1 MITATIII
9 GIILLFFVCLA
20 FYLSDRYGS
29 EFDEGVTLGMIIVLL
44 ILIEGIFII
53 CINYVPQPT
62 PTAMDVYQNKT
73 TLEYKV
79 VDDVKVDSIVI
90 FKEEFKK

>member
-1 MITATIII
+1 MITAAIII

-29 EFDEGVTLGMIIVLL
+29 EFGEGVTLGSIIVQL

-53 CINYVPQPT
+53 CINYDPQ

-79 VDDVKVDSIVI
+79 VDDVKVDSVVI

>member
-1 MITATIII
+1 MIIAAIII

-20 FYLSDRYGS
+20 LYLSDRYGS

-44 ILIEGIFII
+44 ILLEGIFII
-53 CINYVPQPT
+53 CINYDPE

-79 VDDVKVDSIVI
+79 VDDVKVDSVVI

>member
-1 MITATIII
+1 MIIAAIIV
-9 GIILLFFVCLA
+9 GIILLFFVFFTLYMYDEEDSTFA
-20 FYLSDRYGS
+20 DGLKLGVIITLLVFMEVGIISD
-29 EFDEGVTLGMIIVLL
+29 T
-44 ILIEGIFII
+44 
-53 CINYVPQPT
+53 Q

-73 TLEYKV
+73 TIEYKV